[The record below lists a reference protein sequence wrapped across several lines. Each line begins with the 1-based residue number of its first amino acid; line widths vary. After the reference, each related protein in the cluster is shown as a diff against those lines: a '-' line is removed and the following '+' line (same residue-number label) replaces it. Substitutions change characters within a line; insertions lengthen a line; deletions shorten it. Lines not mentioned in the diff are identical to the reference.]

1 MESKNTLGLENIDD
15 EQPLLVKEY
24 SIDIET
30 YKSGFVLF
38 QKMFAKK
45 RNIVFTVLL
54 LAVSI
59 YNVYQA
65 VVYPEFMSSC
75 ILIILVCLS
84 LIFIIW
90 NNARLLKKNFGRSL
104 DDIKGDIE
112 KDKYELKV
120 FDTYLKL
127 ASEIFVSEEDKKAL
141 REEMETDE
149 AYEKELE
156 SYIHPPITVMNLK
169 IDNVKVVENENLFI
183 LYEKKSIFY
192 IIPKSI
198 LNDEEYTKL
207 KEIFKNNLENLFKDI
222 SKTK

>member
-15 EQPLLVKEY
+15 EKPLLVKEY

-30 YKSGFVLF
+30 YKLGFSLF

-45 RNIVFTVLL
+45 RNIIFTVLL
-54 LAVSI
+54 LLVSA

-65 VVYPEFMSSC
+65 VIYPEYMSSC

-90 NNARLLKKNFGRSL
+90 NNARLLNKNFGRSL

-120 FDTYLKL
+120 FDTYLKI
-127 ASEIFVSEEDKKAL
+127 ASELFVSEEDKKNL
-141 REEMETDE
+141 REEMENEE

-156 SYIHPPITVMNLK
+156 SYIHPMATVMNLK
-169 IDNVKVVENENLFI
+169 IDNIKVIENEKLFI
-183 LYEKKSIFY
+183 IYEKKSSFH

-198 LNDEEYTKL
+198 LNDDECEKL
-207 KEIFKNNLENLFKDI
+207 REIFKNNLQNLFKDI
-222 SKTK
+222 SNK